1 MTTIAPFQPKTG
13 SNQILTATAASGIA
27 TIDRSNNQVRV
38 LNSGTGKAYFRVF
51 DSRATPGA
59 NASVLDYPILPNAS
73 ATISKGLNQDS
84 IAYISADGT
93 TLEVM
98 TGEGW

>member
-1 MTTIAPFQPKTG
+1 MTTIAPFQPKAG
-13 SNQILTATAASGIA
+13 SNQILAATPASAIA
-27 TIDRSNNQVRV
+27 TLDRSNNQVRV
-38 LNSGTGKAYFRVF
+38 LNSGAGKAYFRIF

-59 NASVLDYPILPNAS
+59 VATTADYPILPNAS
-73 ATISKGLNQDS
+73 ATVSKGLNQDS
-84 IAYISADGT
+84 IAYVSVDGT